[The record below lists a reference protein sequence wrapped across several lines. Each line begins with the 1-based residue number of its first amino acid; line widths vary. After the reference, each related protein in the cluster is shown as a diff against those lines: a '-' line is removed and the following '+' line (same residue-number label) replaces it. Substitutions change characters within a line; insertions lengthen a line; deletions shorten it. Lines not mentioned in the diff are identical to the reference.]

1 MQEVLDYFDSVV
13 YNDLP
18 AHLIYVPEMRL
29 INRADIFGIVRPHEV
44 IHNQMVLVLDSWT
57 AKARAK
63 ATLMKHLNYAI
74 FSHRWLREGEPTF
87 ADMQTPAAK
96 TGPGFEKLARFCEKA
111 KEYDCI
117 FAWSDTCCIDK
128 SSSADLDEAIRSMF
142 KWYRNAFICIVHL
155 ATSSS
160 LDDLSDDPWF
170 TRGWTLQEL
179 LAPEQIKFY
188 GTNWISLTSH
198 LNDKDTDED
207 THTSIMRVVSKVTSI
222 PFGQLM
228 NFQPRTH
235 QIAMKM
241 SWAAMR
247 RTTRIEDTA
256 YSLMG
261 IFDVSITIAY
271 GERERAFF
279 RLLQAV
285 VEGSRQGTWEV
296 LAWLGERNPYCHSL
310 PKSPVSYKPLATLQ
324 RTWSSGQISQS
335 DIPWAFACGDPS
347 LQISPRGVEV
357 NVLLVECTSTLDES
371 NLHHVLSPTGTAGE
385 RDDSYD
391 ETVAIQSDSDRLA
404 LVDEFALGVLDFWN
418 DDMDEGLLKA
428 NQEYICLFLGT
439 GPTSTALFKV
449 RTNNIITL
457 KVRRDVRS
465 KLTKVWLA

>member
-13 YNDLP
+13 YNHLP

-44 IHNQMVLVLDSWT
+44 IQNLTLDSWT
-57 AKARAK
+57 ATARAK

-111 KEYDCI
+111 KEYDCV

-128 SSSADLDEAIRSMF
+128 SSSAELDEAIRSMF
-142 KWYRNAFICIVHL
+142 KWYRDAFVCIVHL

-160 LDDLSDDPWF
+160 FDDLSNDPWF

-179 LAPEQIKFY
+179 LAPEQIKFF
-188 GTNWISLTSH
+188 GKNWISLTTKI
-198 LNDKDTDED
+198 NDKDPCQGTQ
-207 THTSIMRVVSKVTSI
+207 TSIMRVVSRVTDI

-261 IFDVSITIAY
+261 IFGVSLTIAY
-271 GERERAFF
+271 GEGERAFV
-279 RLLQAV
+279 RLLQAI

-310 PKSPVSYKPLATLQ
+310 PKSPVSYRPLATLR
-324 RTWSSGQISQS
+324 RTWNPGHPSQG
-335 DIPWAFACGDPS
+335 DIPWDFTCGDPS
-347 LQISPRGVEV
+347 LQISPRGVEAK
-357 NVLLVECTSTLDES
+357 VLLVKCASTLDKS
-371 NLHHVLSPTGTAGE
+371 NLHHVLSPINLAGE
-385 RDDSYD
+385 QDDSYD
-391 ETVAIQSDSDRLA
+391 ETVAIQSDSNRLT
-404 LVDEFALGVLDFWN
+404 LVDEFALGVLDYWN
-418 DDMDEGLLKA
+418 NGMDEGLLKA
-428 NQEYICLFLGT
+428 NQEYICLFLGE

-449 RTNNIITL
+449 RTDNIITL
-457 KVRRDVRS
+457 KVRRNVRS
-465 KLTKVWLA
+465 KLTKVWLV